1 MPLYLI
7 SVTPG
12 IDPVLYERQSQG
24 FIEASSKAKAI
35 AQASLSVSYPYS
47 RLEARTKSEVGE
59 RVWEIEQ
66 EMFPKLPRFCEYTGC
81 KNQLGKSNQSG
92 YCQQHTEYAPHRK
105 NRKPAKY
112 RSLDVD

>member
-7 SVTPG
+7 SATPG
-12 IDPVLYERQSQG
+12 TNPVLHERQSQG

-66 EMFPKLPRFCEYTGC
+66 ELFPRLPRFCEYPSC
-81 KNQLGKSNQSG
+81 KNQLGKSNKSG
-92 YCQQHTEYAPHRK
+92 YCDAHKEHRPDRK
-105 NRKPAKY
+105 KRKPAKY
-112 RSLDVD
+112 R